1 MNDDFSSLRSKIV
14 ISIFVLEV
22 VCVFLA
28 VFSTVW
34 EVRNVASLVISGNFI
49 LIAMLIFTTIT
60 SNVNKKAM
68 FIWLGVIFFSYI
80 AMVSASY
87 TVTFSYMKKWI
98 MFISTISFM
107 YWIMISEIN
116 EMMIKSL
123 HICGVA
129 LGVMFVVAYFAEKG
143 TPIEGYMAGA
153 LTFNIGN
160 PNMTGMTL
168 LNVFLCVWQA
178 REYTKN
184 GLMRFICLVLCGF
197 LVYFIWITKA
207 RSCIMAVLIFVVMN
221 TFVKKKYRPTLTF
234 WIVLLPL
241 IFAMLYMLYINS
253 PIAHYFDFMVSE
265 GKSLTSRVSIWEGC
279 FRIIR
284 ENPVFG
290 QYYDEVMGLG
300 QRHNIHLDVL
310 AGYGIS
316 TFIVYIWFFNMVIN
330 DIGKNIKYD
339 YQMTGIIAFYSI
351 LISGIFEAAL
361 VSGSQGIYIISCG
374 FLMMAKFNRSKALSE
389 SSMEVI
395 ISE

>member
-1 MNDDFSSLRSKIV
+1 MNDGFSSLRSKIV
-14 ISIFVLEV
+14 NSIFVLEV

-34 EVRNVASLVISGNFI
+34 EVNNVASLVISGNFI

-68 FIWLGVIFFSYI
+68 FIWLGVIFLSYI

-87 TVTFSYMKKWI
+87 TVSFDYMKKWI
-98 MFISTISFM
+98 MFISTISFL
-107 YWIMISEIN
+107 YWILISEVN

-143 TPIEGYMAGA
+143 LPIEGYMSGA
-153 LTFNIGN
+153 LTFNLGN

-178 REYTKN
+178 RDYVKN
-184 GLMRFICLVLCGF
+184 SLLKFVYLVLLGV
-197 LVYFIWITKA
+197 LIYFIWLTKA
-207 RSCIMAVLIFVVMN
+207 RSCIIAVLFFLVMN
-221 TFVKKKYRPTLTF
+221 AFARNKYHPSLTF
-234 WIVLLPL
+234 WIVIFPL
-241 IFAMLYMLYINS
+241 IFAIVYLAYIDS
-253 PIAHYFDFMVSE
+253 PIADYFDFMVSE
-265 GKSLTSRVSIWEGC
+265 GKSLTSRVIIWENC
-279 FRIIR
+279 FKIIKD
-284 ENPVFG
+284 NPIFG
-290 QYYDEVMGLG
+290 QYYDELMGMG

-310 AGYGIS
+310 VGYGIS
-316 TFIVYIWFFNMVIN
+316 TFLIYIWFFNMVIN
-330 DIGKNIKYD
+330 DIGKKVKYD
-339 YQMTGIIAFYSI
+339 YQMTGILAFYSV

-361 VSGSQGIYIISCG
+361 VSGSQGMYILSCG
-374 FLMMAKFNRSKALSE
+374 FLMMAKFNRTKAVSE